1 MTDIITDLRDF
12 HLRVG
17 STLLNGATVV
27 ACTKTG
33 ERVENET
40 LANWIA
46 ICVRGGK
53 NFDDYVVWRIAA
65 TEKGFSAESGDY
77 SKTLNEAIEDY
88 ERRGGKI

>member
-1 MTDIITDLRDF
+1 MFVLKDQTLQ
-12 HLRVG
+12 VG

-65 TEKGFSAESGDY
+65 TETGFSAESGDY
-77 SKTLNEAIEDY
+77 SKTLNEAIKDY

>member
-1 MTDIITDLRDF
+1 MFVLKDQTLQ
-12 HLRVG
+12 VG

-33 ERVENET
+33 ERVENDT

-65 TEKGFSAESGDY
+65 TETGFSAESGDY
-77 SKTLNEAIEDY
+77 SKTLNEAIKDY

>member
-1 MTDIITDLRDF
+1 MFVLKDQTLQ
-12 HLRVG
+12 VG

-46 ICVRGGK
+46 ICGRGGK

>member
-1 MTDIITDLRDF
+1 MITMKDQT
-12 HLRVG
+12 LRVG

-27 ACTKTG
+27 ACTKSG

-46 ICVRGGK
+46 ICVRGGD
-53 NFDDYVVWRIAA
+53 NHDDYVVWRIAA

-77 SKTLNEAIEDY
+77 SNTLTEAIENY
-88 ERRGGKI
+88 ERRGGKL

>member
-1 MTDIITDLRDF
+1 MFVLKDQTLQ
-12 HLRVG
+12 VG